1 MSQSR
6 KTALFLPL
14 AAALIAGAL
23 LLPAA
28 AGAAT
33 RTVAVTASAN
43 IKVPNDTAQVG
54 FGVKREKKTR
64 TAALQAT
71 AAALRKVIAAAKA
84 FPGVGEGDVKTGRIN
99 IRPVQKGKVTVYR
112 ATEGIQ
118 VTLHEPDKSGELIAK
133 GLAAG
138 ATGVSG
144 PSFSVGNEEEAFAK
158 VLAAAFT
165 KAKERANV
173 LATQA
178 GAKLGQALTI
188 EEGSGA
194 EVIAPRFDAAGGE
207 EEAASVK
214 AAPTPPTKP
223 GTSQGQGDGSR
234 DLRTELTGPPLPRS
248 GAGEAG

>member
-1 MSQSR
+1 MHMSPSR
-6 KTALFLPL
+6 KTSLVLPL

-33 RTVAVTASAN
+33 GRTVAVTASAN
-43 IKVPNDTAQVG
+43 IKVPNDTAKVG
-54 FGVKREKKTR
+54 FGVKRERKTR

-71 AAALRKVIAAAKA
+71 AAGLRKVIAAAKA
-84 FPGVGEGDVKTGRIN
+84 FPGVGEGDIQTGRIDIN
-99 IRPVQKGKVTVYR
+99 PVKKGKVTVYR

-158 VLAAAFT
+158 VLAAAFD
-165 KAKERANV
+165 KAKERASV

-194 EVIAPRFDAAGGE
+194 EFIGPRFESAGA

-223 GTSQGQGDGSR
+223 GTSR
-234 DLRTELTGPPLPRS
+234 VKATVHVIFEL
-248 GAGEAG
+248 E